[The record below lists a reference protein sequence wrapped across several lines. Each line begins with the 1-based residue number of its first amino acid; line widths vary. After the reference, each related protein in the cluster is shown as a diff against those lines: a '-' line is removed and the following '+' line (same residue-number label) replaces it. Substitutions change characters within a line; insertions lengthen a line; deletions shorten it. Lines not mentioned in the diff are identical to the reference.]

1 MDESD
6 EVIVGVL
13 RELRSFLPRLVII
26 GGWVP
31 ELHRRW
37 GGGQWRVEPARTIE
51 LDVLLMSDAAGEPPD
66 PGALTEALREA
77 GFRPIDEGGNG
88 AVWERDV
95 RRGERIEF
103 FVDHRGPWR
112 SAMAVRRLDDEVAL
126 GGVSLPDAAVLLEHR
141 TELKIPLNEGGFPLS
156 VWTPQIGIFLT
167 HKGATFRRRS
177 ETVKAAK
184 DLAYIVDVMRS
195 GEPVVAEVERQIR
208 GYCGD
213 GGAAAALAGRVR
225 NLVGL
230 VIDEPGSTALRIALA
245 AAIAERARLS
255 PGAADALAIGALTD
269 FVELIPEE
277 CGR

>member
-1 MDESD
+1 
-6 EVIVGVL
+6 
-13 RELRSFLPRLVII
+13 
-26 GGWVP
+26 
-31 ELHRRW
+31 
-37 GGGQWRVEPARTIE
+37 
-51 LDVLLMSDAAGEPPD
+51 
-66 PGALTEALREA
+66 
-77 GFRPIDEGGNG
+77 
-88 AVWERDV
+88 
-95 RRGERIEF
+95 
-103 FVDHRGPWR
+103 
-112 SAMAVRRLDDEVAL
+112 
-126 GGVSLPDAAVLLEHR
+126 VLLEHR